1 MRTGRPKAA
10 LVLSQPERQ
19 ELESLARRSRSAP
32 AVARRARLVLACA
45 AGADNKTV
53 ARRHRVAPATVGTWR
68 RRFLQDRIAGLYD
81 EPRPGAP
88 RTITDD
94 DVEAVVI
101 RTLETTPQGATH
113 WSTREMAKA
122 TGLSHMA
129 ISRIWRAFGLQPHRR
144 ETFKLSPDPLLVE
157 KVRDIVGLY
166 LNPPPRAVVFCVD
179 VKPQIQAL
187 DRTAPLLPMQPG
199 QVERRTHDYQR
210 HGTTS
215 LYAGLNVQTGKVL
228 DQIHPRQRSREF
240 LRFLKQI
247 DAQVPADL
255 EVHVILDNASA
266 HKSAAV
272 RRWQLRHPRF
282 HFHFTPTYA
291 SWMNLVERWFSA
303 LTTKMLQRGV
313 HRSVRD
319 LVAAIREFL
328 EVHNASGKRYVWVKT
343 ADQILAS
350 IARFAQRTLA
360 AHAPAS

>member
-1 MRTGRPKAA
+1 
-10 LVLSQPERQ
+10 
-19 ELESLARRSRSAP
+19 
-32 AVARRARLVLACA
+32 VLATY
-45 AGADNKTV
+45 GADGPRVKQARVPSTALGLQRYV
-53 ARRHRVAPATVGTWR
+53 AA
-68 RRFLQDRIAGLYD
+68 F
-81 EPRPGAP
+81 PRP
-88 RTITDD
+88 
-94 DVEAVVI
+94 
-101 RTLETTPQGATH
+101 H
-113 WSTREMAKA
+113 
-122 TGLSHMA
+122 
-129 ISRIWRAFGLQPHRR
+129 
-144 ETFKLSPDPLLVE
+144 
-157 KVRDIVGLY
+157 
-166 LNPPPRAVVFCVD
+166 RAVVESTGGWYWLAD
-179 VKPQIQAL
+179 TL
-187 DRTAPLLPMQPG
+187 QPG

-215 LYAGLNVQTGKVL
+215 LYAGFNVQTGKVW

-240 LRFLKQI
+240 LRFLTQI

-255 EVHVILDNASA
+255 AIHVILDNASA

-282 HFHFTPTYA
+282 HVHFTPTYA

-343 ADQILAS
+343 AEQILSS